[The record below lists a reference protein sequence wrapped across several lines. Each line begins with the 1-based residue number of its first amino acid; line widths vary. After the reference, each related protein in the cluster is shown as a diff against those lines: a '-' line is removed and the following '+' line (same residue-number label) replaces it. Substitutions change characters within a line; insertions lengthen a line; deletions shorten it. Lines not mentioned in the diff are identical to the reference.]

1 MLILLALLVL
11 LCLGLG
17 LRLYALERDIRS
29 CARQLRSGRP
39 RVSMAAPNAAA
50 EELLTAVNA
59 LLDLREREE
68 GDYRRQEQAIR
79 QQIANISHDLRTPLT
94 SILGYLQLLEGEGL
108 TAEERRE
115 YLSIVQGRA
124 RALQSMI
131 VSFYDLSRLEGGE
144 YPLSRERV
152 DLYHVL
158 SQLVAEFYNDF
169 EGSGFDMTVELQES
183 LPSVTAD
190 PAGVLRV
197 FTNLI
202 RNALEHGR
210 SRMSILLYQ
219 EGDEVVSVFA
229 NDAPGLTPED
239 VEHVFDRFFTADKM
253 RTGQSTGLGLAIVK
267 ALVER
272 MGHTV
277 SAELEGD
284 LFRVTVRWQT
294 AK

>member
-11 LCLGLG
+11 LCLGLV

>member
-50 EELLTAVNA
+50 EELLTAINT
-59 LLDLREREE
+59 LLDLREQEE
-68 GDYRRQEQAIR
+68 GDYRRQERAIR
-79 QQIANISHDLRTPLT
+79 QQITNISHDLRTPLT

-115 YLSIVQGRA
+115 YLAIVQGRA
-124 RALQSMI
+124 KALQSMI
-131 VSFYDLSRLEGGE
+131 VSFYDISRLEGGE

-158 SQLVAEFYNDF
+158 SELVAEFYNDF
-169 EGSGFDMTVELQES
+169 EGFDMTVELREG

-202 RNALEHGR
+202 RNAMEHGR

-284 LFRVTVRWQT
+284 LFRVVVRWQT
-294 AK
+294 AKQ

>member
-11 LCLGLG
+11 LCLGMG

-50 EELLTAVNA
+50 EELLTAINA
-59 LLDLREREE
+59 LLDLREQEE
-68 GDYRRQEQAIR
+68 GDYRRQERAIR

-115 YLSIVQGRA
+115 YLAIVQGLA
-124 RALQSMI
+124 KALQSMI

-152 DLYHVL
+152 DLYHML
-158 SQLVAEFYNDF
+158 SELVAEFYNDF
-169 EGSGFDMTVELQES
+169 EGFDMTVELREG

-202 RNALEHGR
+202 RNAMEHGR

-229 NDAPGLTPED
+229 NDAPGLTSED

-284 LFRVTVRWQT
+284 LFRVVVRWQT
-294 AK
+294 AKQ

>member
-50 EELLTAVNA
+50 EELLTAINA
-59 LLDLREREE
+59 LLDLREQEE
-68 GDYRRQEQAIR
+68 GDYRRQERAIR

-115 YLSIVQGRA
+115 YLAIVQGRA
-124 RALQSMI
+124 KALQSMI

-144 YPLSRERV
+144 YPFSRERV

-158 SQLVAEFYNDF
+158 SELVAEFYNDF
-169 EGSGFDMTVELQES
+169 EGFDMTVELREG

-202 RNALEHGR
+202 RNAMEHGR

-219 EGDEVVSVFA
+219 QGDEVVSVFA
-229 NDAPGLTPED
+229 NDALGLTSED

-284 LFRVTVRWQT
+284 LFRVVVRWQT
-294 AK
+294 AKQ

>member
-50 EELLTAVNA
+50 EELLTAINA
-59 LLDLREREE
+59 LLDLREQEE
-68 GDYRRQEQAIR
+68 GDYRRQERAIR

-115 YLSIVQGRA
+115 YLAIVQGRA
-124 RALQSMI
+124 KALQSMI

-152 DLYHVL
+152 DLYHML
-158 SQLVAEFYNDF
+158 SELAAEFYNDF
-169 EGSGFDMTVELQES
+169 EGFDMTVELREG

-202 RNALEHGR
+202 RNAMEHGR

-229 NDAPGLTPED
+229 NDAPGLTSED

-284 LFRVTVRWQT
+284 LFRVVVRWQT
-294 AK
+294 AKQ

>member
-50 EELLTAVNA
+50 EELLTAINT
-59 LLDLREREE
+59 LLDLREQEE
-68 GDYRRQEQAIR
+68 GDYRRQERAIR
-79 QQIANISHDLRTPLT
+79 QQITNISHDLRTPLT

-115 YLSIVQGRA
+115 YLAIVQGRA
-124 RALQSMI
+124 KALQSMI

-158 SQLVAEFYNDF
+158 SELVAEFYNDF
-169 EGSGFDMTVELQES
+169 EGFDMTVELREG

-202 RNALEHGR
+202 RNAMEHGR

-284 LFRVTVRWQT
+284 LFRVVVRWQT

>member
-50 EELLTAVNA
+50 EELLTAINA
-59 LLDLREREE
+59 LLDLREQEE
-68 GDYRRQEQAIR
+68 GDYRRQERAIR

-115 YLSIVQGRA
+115 YLAIVQGRA
-124 RALQSMI
+124 KALQSMI

-144 YPLSRERV
+144 YPLSREHV

-158 SQLVAEFYNDF
+158 SELVAEFYNDF
-169 EGSGFDMTVELQES
+169 EGFNMTVELREG

-202 RNALEHGR
+202 RNAMEHGR

-284 LFRVTVRWQT
+284 LFRVVVRWQT
-294 AK
+294 AKQ

>member
-50 EELLTAVNA
+50 EELLTAINT
-59 LLDLREREE
+59 LLDLREQEE
-68 GDYRRQEQAIR
+68 GDYRRQERAIR

-108 TAEERRE
+108 TAEERRDK
-115 YLSIVQGRA
+115 
-124 RALQSMI
+124 ALQSMI

-158 SQLVAEFYNDF
+158 SELVAEFYNDF
-169 EGSGFDMTVELQES
+169 EGFDMTVELREG

-202 RNALEHGR
+202 RNAMEHGR

-284 LFRVTVRWQT
+284 LFRVVVRWQT
-294 AK
+294 AKQ

>member
-50 EELLTAVNA
+50 EELLTAINA
-59 LLDLREREE
+59 LLDLREQEE
-68 GDYRRQEQAIR
+68 GDYRRQERAIR

-115 YLSIVQGRA
+115 YLAIVQGRA
-124 RALQSMI
+124 KALQSMI

-158 SQLVAEFYNDF
+158 SELVAEFYNDF
-169 EGSGFDMTVELQES
+169 EGFDMTVELREG

-202 RNALEHGR
+202 RNAMEHGR

-229 NDAPGLTPED
+229 NDAPGLTSED

-284 LFRVTVRWQT
+284 LFRVVVRWQT
-294 AK
+294 AKQ

>member
-50 EELLTAVNA
+50 EELLTAINT
-59 LLDLREREE
+59 LLDLREQEE
-68 GDYRRQEQAIR
+68 GDYRRQERAIR

-108 TAEERRE
+108 TAEERR
-115 YLSIVQGRA
+115 A
-124 RALQSMI
+124 KALQSMI

-158 SQLVAEFYNDF
+158 SELVAEFYNDF
-169 EGSGFDMTVELQES
+169 EGFDMTVELREG

-202 RNALEHGR
+202 RNAMEHGR

-284 LFRVTVRWQT
+284 LFRVVVRWQT
-294 AK
+294 AKQ

>member
-1 MLILLALLVL
+1 MLILAALLAL

-17 LRLYALERDIRS
+17 LRLYALERDIRT
-29 CARQLRSGRP
+29 CARQLRAGRP

-59 LLDLREREE
+59 LLALREREE

-79 QQIANISHDLRTPLT
+79 QQIANVSHDLRTPLT

-169 EGSGFDMTVELQES
+169 TDFDMTVELREG
-183 LPSVTAD
+183 LPTVTAD

-210 SRMSILLYQ
+210 KRMSILLYQ
-219 EGDEVVSVFA
+219 EGGEVVSVFA
-229 NDAPGLTPED
+229 NDAPGLTTED

>member
-1 MLILLALLVL
+1 MLILLVVLGLFCLV
-11 LCLGLG
+11 LG
-17 LRLYALERDIRS
+17 LRLYALERDIRT
-29 CARQLRSGRP
+29 CAKQLRSGRP

-50 EELLTAVNA
+50 EELLTAINS

-68 GDYRRQEQAIR
+68 GDYRRQEQTIR
-79 QQIANISHDLRTPLT
+79 QQISNISHDLRTPLT

-115 YLSIVQGRA
+115 YLTIVQGRA
-124 RALQSMI
+124 KALQSMI

-158 SQLVAEFYNDF
+158 SELVAEFYNDF
-169 EGSGFDMTVELQES
+169 EGFDMTVELREG
-183 LPSVTAD
+183 LPAVTAD

-202 RNALEHGR
+202 RNAMEHGR

-272 MGHTV
+272 MGHAV
-277 SAELEGD
+277 SAELDGD
-284 LFRVTVRWQT
+284 LFRVVVRWHV